1 MKFELLAPLSFGG
14 DFAVTHQNCGAT
26 WQLHRCRNSP
36 GRFRYPM
43 TERDTTD
50 FDGEEKR
57 VLRRRPIPQITISG
71 GKKIT
76 NRNVVPYSPVLLKL
90 MDSHINV
97 EPFTEGRGVNYIHKY
112 LVKWSERDSC
122 FQRGNTWRSTN
133 CESWWDPW
141 FCLCTVPEHFRS
153 ILAPDVIPYA
163 LFKPYRFE
171 SSDSYARWTECSVF
185 WGSRGR
191 CSH

>member
-1 MKFELLAPLSFGG
+1 
-14 DFAVTHQNCGAT
+14 
-26 WQLHRCRNSP
+26 
-36 GRFRYPM
+36 M

-97 EPFTEGRGVNYIHKY
+97 EPFTEGRGVNYLHKY
-112 LVKWSERDSC
+112 LVKGATHE
-122 FQRGNTWRSTN
+122 
-133 CESWWDPW
+133 
-141 FCLCTVPEHFRS
+141 TVAFSVEIPEGKRTVNFDEIHYFVSARY
-153 ILAPDVIPYA
+153 L
-163 LFKPYRFE
+163 
-171 SSDSYARWTECSVF
+171 SDSEAYWHLMSFPMHFSSHIVLSLPIHMSGGQSVVFSEGQEEAALIRQARKKSQMQAFFDLNHQEKVANADLK
-185 WGSRGR
+185 
-191 CSH
+191 